1 MGQRGD
7 GTVPGPAGHQDT
19 QPPAT
24 RRPLE
29 GDSVLVTRSPERSEA
44 LAEQLRRA
52 GAEPLLLPLKDFE
65 RAADQAA
72 LDEAFDDLGAG
83 KYSWLV
89 VSSVTTVMALANKA
103 AERKVTLSH
112 WIPAATRVAAVGP
125 STRSALEAAGIAV
138 HFVPQHDHSAAGLAG
153 EWPGGPAAV
162 LLPQAD
168 IAAPA
173 LARSLTAQGANV
185 KTVVAYHTVDYPA
198 EPGRRLAAHR
208 PSPAQPPSPAQRV
221 SRTAVSN
228 AEAELLTPAE
238 AKARVDDGRL
248 AAVVAASPSAARRIS
263 ALLSP
268 LGTCRFVAIGK
279 ATAAEAEALG
289 LTVAATATE
298 STPEGLVRAV
308 VRALH
313 PETGGSGSTGIHS
326 SASGTQ

>member
-1 MGQRGD
+1 MGQRGE
-7 GTVPGPAGHQDT
+7 GPAPGPAGHQDT
-19 QPPAT
+19 RPPAT

-29 GDSVLVTRSPERSEA
+29 GASVLVTRSPDRSEA
-44 LAEQLRRA
+44 LAEQLRLA

-65 RAADQAA
+65 RAADQAS
-72 LDEAFDDLGAG
+72 LDTAFDDLGAG
-83 KYSWLV
+83 KYAWLV
-89 VSSVTTVMALANKA
+89 VSSVTTVLALADKA
-103 AERKVTLSH
+103 AERNVTLSR

-125 STRSALEAAGIAV
+125 STRNALEAAGIPV
-138 HFVPQHDHSAAGLAG
+138 HFVPQHDHSGAGLAG

-173 LARSLTAQGANV
+173 LARGLTDQGAEV

-198 EPGRRLAAHR
+198 EPGRRLAAQ
-208 PSPAQPPSPAQRV
+208 PPFSAQPA
-221 SRTAVSN
+221 SRTAVPT
-228 AEAELLTPAE
+228 AGAELLTPAE
-238 AKARVDDGRL
+238 AKARIEDGRL

-279 ATAAEAEALG
+279 TTATEAEALG
-289 LTVAATATE
+289 LTVAATAAE
-298 STPEGLVRAV
+298 STPQGLVAAV
-308 VRALH
+308 IRALH
-313 PETGGSGSTGIHS
+313 PETGGSGSPGIHS